1 MPFINTVFSEL
12 TTLGFIGL
20 LLFVITKLN
29 FLSTL
34 SLRYLG
40 EKEKLQETIEILH
53 MGLFLFIVI
62 FLVLCCTLLKLG
74 VRVQNEWREFERGAD
89 DEPSVMSDFCLAT
102 EPPATFCD
110 WISLSRTET
119 AKKSHREIV
128 YLALRRRFVDFRSNH
143 PDPEQAK
150 LLERE
155 FQRNPDARFPFN
167 EYLSIISGEVMARL
181 IEIDPPTWI
190 ALELVLVVLLVVCWQ
205 FGEEGE
211 IWTLLFF
218 GFSLILLNEAVY
230 VRIRRMR
237 RLLTPPRMMKDA
249 ERLRHKNE
257 WRAKHHLPL
266 YETNEKSWI
275 MESADTTES
284 DFVPPYIDMLPNG
297 GRDLSEHE
305 LKREQRSLMGG
316 SGNGVLLA
324 LFCTRMVFLLTA
336 MHLSVFLMRT
346 MHIIRHTYAGHPFG
360 ILVLYMLF
368 LLPSFVVTGMS
379 LKIARDGLYA
389 FNVEHTKSS
398 RVIAKV
404 MRVLKARQTLRTL
417 RFVAEMKI
425 YLRENVRSH
434 SIVGSKLPITASL
447 HEASTKYSLVA
458 SKTGSQKSAKQRKSG
473 VLSPSQRK
481 SSLGEA
487 VISPPLSPLAAYTSM
502 REKRSDAYKL
512 EMERREIH
520 SIFVLF
526 DTDGSGK
533 ISRLEMTQLL
543 RAVTHDLDDAQV
555 SRLMADLVDEDED
568 EITREAFTNWC
579 HQHIRDNRHSKEE
592 LIEEIFNMVDADH
605 SGFIT
610 VDEFI
615 AIFRALGQALDHDD
629 VRELIYQMDRNDDGK
644 IDLEEFTKMLQKHEV

>member
-1 MPFINTVFSEL
+1 MPFVNTVFSEL

-20 LLFVITKLN
+20 LLFVITKLD
-29 FLSTL
+29 FLSIL

-74 VRVQNEWREFERGAD
+74 VRVQNEWREFERGAE
-89 DEPSVMSDFCLAT
+89 DEPSVISDFCLAT
-102 EPPATFCD
+102 EPPATFCER
-110 WISLSRTET
+110 ISLSRAEA

-190 ALELVLVVLLVVCWQ
+190 ALELVLVLLLVVCWQ
-205 FGEEGE
+205 FGEQGE

-218 GFSLILLNEAVY
+218 GFTLILLNEAVY
-230 VRIRRMR
+230 FRIRRMR

-249 ERLRHKNE
+249 ERLRRRNE
-257 WRAKHHLPL
+257 WRAKHNIPL

-275 MESADTTES
+275 MESADTSES
-284 DFVPPYIDMLPNG
+284 DFAPPYIDMLPNG
-297 GRDLSEHE
+297 GRDLSEHQ
-305 LKREQRSLMGG
+305 LTREQRSLMGG
-316 SGNGVLLA
+316 RGNGVLLA

-346 MHIIRHTYAGHPFG
+346 AHIIRHTYADHTFG
-360 ILVLYMLF
+360 ILLLYVLF
-368 LLPSFVVTGMS
+368 LLPSILVTGMS

-389 FNVEHTKSS
+389 FNIEHMKSS
-398 RVIAKV
+398 RVIAQV
-404 MRVLKARQTLRTL
+404 MRILKARQTLRTL

-425 YLRENVRSH
+425 YLRENVRSN
-434 SIVGSKLPITASL
+434 SVVGSQRPITASL
-447 HEASTKYSLVA
+447 HQASAKFSLAA
-458 SKTGSQKSAKQRKSG
+458 SKAGSVKQRKSG
-473 VLSPSQRK
+473 VLSPSRRK
-481 SSLGEA
+481 SSIEEA
-487 VISPPLSPLAAYTSM
+487 VSPPLSPLAAYTSM

-533 ISRLEMTQLL
+533 ISRLEMAQLL
-543 RAVTHDLDDAQV
+543 RAVTHELDDNQV
-555 SRLMADLVDEDED
+555 TRLMADLVDDDED
-568 EITREAFTNWC
+568 EITLDAFSNWC
-579 HQHIRDNRHSKEE
+579 HQHIQDNKHSKEE

-615 AIFRALGQALDHDD
+615 SIFRALGQALDHDD

>member
-1 MPFINTVFSEL
+1 MPFVNTVFSEL

-20 LLFVITKLN
+20 LLFVITKLD

-34 SLRYLG
+34 SQRYLG
-40 EKEKLQETIEILH
+40 EKEKLQETIEVLH

-74 VRVQNEWREFERGAD
+74 VSVQSEWREFERGAED
-89 DEPSVMSDFCLAT
+89 VGSVMSDFCLAT
-102 EPPATFCD
+102 EPPATFCEK
-110 WISLSRTET
+110 ISLARTAT

-155 FQRNPDARFPFN
+155 FQRNLDIRFPFN

-190 ALELVLVVLLVVCWQ
+190 ALELVLVLLLVVCWQ

-237 RLLTPPRMMKDA
+237 RLLTPPGMMKDA
-249 ERLRHKNE
+249 ERLRRKNE

-266 YETNEKSWI
+266 HETNEKSWI
-275 MESADTTES
+275 LESADTNES
-284 DFVPPYIDMLPNG
+284 DSVPPYVDMLPQG
-297 GRDLSEHE
+297 GRELSEHE
-305 LKREQRSLMGG
+305 LKIEQRRLMGG
-316 SGNGVLLA
+316 RGNGVLLA

-346 MHIIRHTYAGHPFG
+346 AHIIHHTYAGHTFG
-360 ILVLYMLF
+360 ILVLYVLF

-389 FNVEHTKSS
+389 FNVEHMKSS

-425 YLRENVRSH
+425 YLRETVRSN
-434 SIVGSKLPITASL
+434 SIVGSQRPITATL
-447 HEASTKYSLVA
+447 HQASAKFSHAA
-458 SKTGSQKSAKQRKSG
+458 SNTGSVKQRKSG
-473 VLSPSQRK
+473 VLSPSRRK
-481 SSLGEA
+481 SSIDE
-487 VISPPLSPLAAYTSM
+487 VVSPPLSPLAAYTTM
-502 REKRSDAYKL
+502 REKRSGAYKL

-533 ISRLEMTQLL
+533 ISRLEMAQLL
-543 RAVTHDLDDAQV
+543 RAVTHELDDNQV
-555 SRLMADLVDEDED
+555 NRLMEDLVEDDED
-568 EITREAFTNWC
+568 EITRDAFTNWC
-579 HQHIRDNRHSKEE
+579 HQHIQDNKHSKEE